1 MNIEIETIQNED
13 TQYQNEEIQY
23 QREDIQY
30 QNEEIQYQS
39 EDTQYQN
46 EEIQYMDN
54 TMKIK
59 LQMRKLWTDHAI
71 FTRQFIVD
79 LLDNLPS
86 IDYTIDRLIKNQEQ
100 TGNCFRPFFGD
111 VAADNIVFLLKEH
124 ITVAAELFKAILSGN
139 ITDATTLEDQWTAN
153 VENMSTCLCTINQY
167 YSIDE
172 LLDMFKT
179 HLILTKYQF
188 IARMDKDY
196 NADILYFDMG
206 LNHLLRLS
214 DCLTDGICEYFFE

>member
-1 MNIEIETIQNED
+1 MDVEIETVQNVEIETIQNE
-13 TQYQNEEIQY
+13 E
-23 QREDIQY
+23 IQY
-30 QNEEIQYQS
+30 QNEEIQYQN
-39 EDTQYQN
+39 EDTQYMDT
-46 EEIQYMDN
+46 QYMHDKI
-54 TMKIK
+54 KIK

-86 IDYTIDRLIKNQEQ
+86 IDYTIDRLNKNQEQ

-139 ITDATTLEDQWTAN
+139 IADATTLEDQWT
-153 VENMSTCLCTINQY
+153 ENAENISKFLGTINQY

-172 LLDMFKT
+172 LSDIFKT

-206 LNHLLRLS
+206 LNHLLRIS
-214 DCLTDGICEYFFE
+214 DCLTDGICEYFFED